1 MGALRHP
8 TPADPRREADVFLIS
23 VVDDDDS
30 VRESLQGLLQSMGYS
45 VETFCS
51 GREFLDSDNLART
64 DCLIL
69 DVRMP
74 GMRGPELQQEL
85 VRRGS
90 AIPIVF
96 ITAHGDDEVRLQV
109 LADGAVDCLLKPF
122 SEDALLTAIRAALPP
137 N

>member
-1 MGALRHP
+1 MS
-8 TPADPRREADVFLIS
+8 LIA

-30 VRESLQGLLQSMGYS
+30 VRESLKGLLQSIGFG
-45 VETFCS
+45 VETFS
-51 GREFLDSDNLART
+51 SANQFLDGGHLTKT

-74 GMRGPELQQEL
+74 GMRGPELQREL
-85 VRRGS
+85 TRMGF

-96 ITAHGDDEVRLQV
+96 ITAHGDEDFRPRV
-109 LADGAVDCLLKPF
+109 LLEGAVDCLLKPF
-122 SEDALLTAIRAALPP
+122 SEEALLKAIRTALPA

>member
-1 MGALRHP
+1 
-8 TPADPRREADVFLIS
+8 VSLIS
-23 VVDDDDS
+23 VVDDDHS
-30 VRESLQGLLQSMGYS
+30 IRESLKGLLESLGFG
-45 VETFCS
+45 VETFSC
-51 GREFLDSDNLART
+51 GQAFLESECLSRT

-74 GMRGPELQQEL
+74 GMRGPDLQGELI
-85 VRRGS
+85 RRGS

-96 ITAHGDDEVRLQV
+96 ITAHGDEDIRPRV

-122 SEDALLTAIRAALPP
+122 TEEALLSAIRSALS